1 MYDTLFVDFVEDVEQ
16 DNRVVLEDDEGGY
29 EKKDKGGVMTGDAS
43 QSHVAKLV
51 VGSLSNI
58 IATGKIDEV
67 PAVER
72 HEQTIY
78 GVRLG
83 GENTRVSITQVI
95 DGGSA
100 KIPFPVGD
108 EIMTVHQDNDTVK
121 FLSTPKVRRVF
132 LIFLASSL
140 I

>member
-1 MYDTLFVDFVEDVEQ
+1 
-16 DNRVVLEDDEGGY
+16 
-29 EKKDKGGVMTGDAS
+29 MTGDAS

-67 PAVER
+67 PAVEG
-72 HEQTIY
+72 HEQTIH

-83 GENTRVSITQVI
+83 GDNQVI
-95 DGGSA
+95 DGRSA

-121 FLSTPKVRRVF
+121 FVSTPKVRRFDDDDVWFVVDELRLDVGCLVSGLVLGRIVSITARSVF
-132 LIFLASSL
+132 LF
-140 I
+140 

>member
-1 MYDTLFVDFVEDVEQ
+1 MYDTLFVDFGEDVEQ

-51 VGSLSNI
+51 VGLLSNI
-58 IATGKIDEV
+58 IAIGKIDEV
-67 PAVER
+67 PAVEG

-108 EIMTVHQDNDTVK
+108 EIMIVHRTMT
-121 FLSTPKVRRVF
+121 LSNFCLLQKLEGYF
-132 LIFLASSL
+132 
-140 I
+140 

>member
-1 MYDTLFVDFVEDVEQ
+1 MYDTLFVDFGEDVEQ

-72 HEQTIY
+72 HEQTIH

-83 GENTRVSITQVI
+83 GENQVI
-95 DGGSA
+95 DGRSA
-100 KIPFPVGD
+100 NIPFPVGD
-108 EIMTVHQDNDTVK
+108 EIMTVHQDNDTIK
-121 FLSTPKVRRVF
+121 FVSTPKVRRVF
-132 LIFLASSL
+132 
-140 I
+140 

>member
-1 MYDTLFVDFVEDVEQ
+1 MK
-16 DNRVVLEDDEGGY
+16 
-29 EKKDKGGVMTGDAS
+29 KKDKGGVMTGDAS
-43 QSHVAKLV
+43 LSHVAKLV

-67 PAVER
+67 PAVEG
-72 HEQTIY
+72 HEQTIH

-83 GENTRVSITQVI
+83 GDNTRVSIAQLI
-95 DGGSA
+95 DGSA

-121 FLSTPKVRRVF
+121 FVSTPKVRRVF
-132 LIFLASSL
+132 
-140 I
+140 

>member
-67 PAVER
+67 PAVEG
-72 HEQTIY
+72 HEQTIH

-83 GENTRVSITQVI
+83 GENQVI
-95 DGGSA
+95 DGRTA

-108 EIMTVHQDNDTVK
+108 EIMTMHQDNNTVK
-121 FLSTPKVRRVF
+121 FVSTPKVRRVF
-132 LIFLASSL
+132 
-140 I
+140 

>member
-29 EKKDKGGVMTGDAS
+29 EKKDKGTVMTGDAS

-67 PAVER
+67 PAVEG
-72 HEQTIY
+72 HEQTIH

-83 GENTRVSITQVI
+83 GENQVI
-95 DGGSA
+95 DGRSA

-108 EIMTVHQDNDTVK
+108 EIMTVHQDNNTVK
-121 FLSTPKVRRVF
+121 FVSTSKIRRVF
-132 LIFLASSL
+132 
-140 I
+140 